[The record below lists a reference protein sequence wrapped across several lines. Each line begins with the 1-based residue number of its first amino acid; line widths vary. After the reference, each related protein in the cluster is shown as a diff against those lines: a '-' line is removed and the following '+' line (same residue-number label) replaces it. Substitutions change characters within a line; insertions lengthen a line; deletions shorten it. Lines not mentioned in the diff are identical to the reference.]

1 MFILAIL
8 LILLV
13 LYVLYTK
20 RETNEEM
27 LGLKLLGYYILGAF
41 SITINGLALPV
52 GFALSFFLRPKFNA
66 GIKRGAS
73 VFGLIMLILNW
84 LL

>member
-20 RETNEEM
+20 RETNEEL
-27 LGLKLLGYYILGAF
+27 LGLKLFGYYILGAF
-41 SITINGLALPV
+41 SFTVNSLVLPV
-52 GFALSFFLRPKFNA
+52 GFVLSFFLRPKTNA

-73 VFGLIMLILNW
+73 IFGLIMLILNW
-84 LL
+84 IL